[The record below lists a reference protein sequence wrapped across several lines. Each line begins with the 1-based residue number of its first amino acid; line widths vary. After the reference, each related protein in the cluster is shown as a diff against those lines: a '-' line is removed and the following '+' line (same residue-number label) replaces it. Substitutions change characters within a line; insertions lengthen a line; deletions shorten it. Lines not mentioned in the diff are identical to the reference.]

1 MRSRKTTYN
10 SLVAAVY
17 LLYAEDQESFSRAYK
32 EATHDMVGDTIWY
45 YMYVK
50 KRKPKKKIIQNDQKP
65 FDILVKMLWGIK
77 Q

>member
-1 MRSRKTTYN
+1 
-10 SLVAAVY
+10 
-17 LLYAEDQESFSRAYK
+17 
-32 EATHDMVGDTIWY
+32 MVGDTIWY